1 MSLNSDSSYK
11 KKDYFKKQTDKT
23 NKQTLITLSLNSDS
37 SSDQKEKRNKQ
48 TIAKKGHTANAHLP
62 RRGFEVW
69 EILSNV
75 CFHKVSEFHDSS
87 DFWQI
92 GWLDTLYC
100 TRGRNFQSLTK
111 MGFLCN
117 DFVKS
122 TFACKGRVPK
132 KKRIFYGL
140 LPNPPSDPPPR
151 PGMVFLR
158 IKNYPYFSFGNKIT
172 NGWNKFYVWSH
183 SKIWFFCSLI

>member
-1 MSLNSDSSYK
+1 MRAWGGRHRFLLKTKTNKQTIKKRMITNYLKKAVWSPPPQAHLIRAWGGRHRPRPLMSLNSDSSYK

-122 TFACKGRVPK
+122 TFAC
-132 KKRIFYGL
+132 
-140 LPNPPSDPPPR
+140 
-151 PGMVFLR
+151 
-158 IKNYPYFSFGNKIT
+158 
-172 NGWNKFYVWSH
+172 
-183 SKIWFFCSLI
+183 